1 MRYWNVVYES
11 ISDALRELVLLRDRG
26 GIISKS
32 PKRVMILS
40 NGVPY
45 YYVEVR
51 CKDGSHYII
60 EAVGRE
66 AIELREECT
75 KITG

>member
-1 MRYWNVVYES
+1 MVYES
-11 ISDALRELVLLRDRG
+11 ISEALRELILLRDRG

-32 PKRVMILS
+32 PKRIMIMS
-40 NGVPY
+40 NGEPY
-45 YYVEVR
+45 YYVGVT
-51 CKDGSHYII
+51 CNDGSHYVI

>member
-1 MRYWNVVYES
+1 MVYES
-11 ISDALRELVLLRDRG
+11 ISDALRELVLLRDKG

-32 PKRVMILS
+32 PKRIMIMS
-40 NGVPY
+40 TGEPY
-45 YYVEVR
+45 YYVEVT
-51 CKDGSHYII
+51 CNDGSHYVI

>member
-1 MRYWNVVYES
+1 VVYES

-32 PKRVMILS
+32 PKRVMILA

>member
-1 MRYWNVVYES
+1 
-11 ISDALRELVLLRDRG
+11 
-26 GIISKS
+26 
-32 PKRVMILS
+32 MIMS
-40 NGVPY
+40 NGEPY
-45 YYVEVR
+45 YYVEVT
-51 CKDGSHYII
+51 CNDGSHYVI

>member
-1 MRYWNVVYES
+1 MVYES
-11 ISDALRELVLLRDRG
+11 ISDALRELILLRDRG

-32 PKRVMILS
+32 PKRILIIS
-40 NGVPY
+40 NGEPY
-45 YYVEVR
+45 YYAEVT
-51 CKDGSHYII
+51 CKDGSHYVI
-60 EAVGRE
+60 ESVGRE